1 MLRKTIAVDIDDV
14 LAISA
19 ENFIKY
25 SNKKWGTR
33 LTIDDFH
40 EDWAQ
45 MWKIDAASE
54 LKRAQQVLEDKVFS
68 THKHFTD
75 AMPVLKKLAK
85 NYKLVIATSRTKTI
99 ANDTLEWLD
108 KYFPGI
114 FDEIHHAGIWDDLST
129 RHSAHLE
136 TKAEL
141 AREIGAEYLID
152 DQPKHCLA
160 AAEAGIKSILF
171 GDYPWNRKTD
181 IPEGVIRAHT
191 WIEVEEY
198 FDGQPS

>member
-1 MLRKTIAVDIDDV
+1 MTRKTIAVDIDDV

-19 ENFIKY
+19 ENFINY
-25 SNKKWGTR
+25 SNQKWGTR

-54 LKRAQQVLEDKVFS
+54 LKRAQRVLEDKVFNS
-68 THKHFTD
+68 HKHFTD
-75 AMPVLKKLAK
+75 ALPVLKKLAK
-85 NYKLVIATSRTKTI
+85 DYKLVIATSRTKTI

-108 KYFPGI
+108 KYFPDL

-141 AREIGAEYLID
+141 VRQIGADYLID
-152 DQPKHCLA
+152 DQPKHCIA
-160 AAEAGIKSILF
+160 AGEAGIKCVLF
-171 GDYPWNRKTD
+171 GDYPWNRHIKPSKN
-181 IPEGVIRAHT
+181 IARAHN
-191 WIEVEEY
+191 WEEVERY
-198 FDGQPS
+198 FYGQ